1 MSIVL
6 IVAIVCF
13 CMGVV
18 TAITKAPT
26 LLSAGEWFI
35 ASIAVIVI
43 FGRIAG

>member
-26 LLSAGEWFI
+26 LLSALEWFVV
-35 ASIAVIVI
+35 SIAVMVI
-43 FGRIAG
+43 FARFG

>member
-6 IVAIVCF
+6 IIAIVCF

-26 LLSAGEWFI
+26 LLSPGEWFLAAI
-35 ASIAVIVI
+35 AIVI
-43 FGRIAG
+43 LFRGMA